1 MTLSTLGPGLYDTMK
16 EFILFVSVKTT
27 YTVGDENGQRA
38 VRVELGKSRA
48 KTQLRK
54 LACVAASFP
63 MHGDRGFG
71 FGLSVI
77 DLCTGCVQW
86 SLCVMLSSVGPLRL
100 TSVGDGNGCCTAYR
114 GGLPA

>member
-48 KTQLRK
+48 KTQLRSSHVWLLLFPCMVIGA
-54 LACVAASFP
+54 LASALA
-63 MHGDRGFG
+63 
-71 FGLSVI
+71 
-77 DLCTGCVQW
+77 
-86 SLCVMLSSVGPLRL
+86 
-100 TSVGDGNGCCTAYR
+100 
-114 GGLPA
+114 